1 MLRTV
6 VDPGVL
12 IAALL
17 SPHGTPALLLGAWWD
32 GRFDLL
38 VCRRLLAELASVLE
52 RPKFRPYVPIPDTR
66 RYVEM
71 LRRSA
76 LLLDDPSDVEP
87 LTPDPGD
94 DYLVAFA
101 RQAGAHVLVSGDPHL
116 TKLRRPRPPVLTPWQ
131 FVDRL
136 ERDRSE
142 PPRNSR

>member
-1 MLRTV
+1 MLRAV

-17 SPHGTPALLLGAWWD
+17 SPRGAPALLLSYWWD

-38 VCRRLLAELASVLE
+38 VCRRLLTELAGVLE
-52 RPKFRPYVPIPDTR
+52 RPKFRPYVPISEAL
-66 RYVEM
+66 RYVDM

-76 LLLDDPSDVEP
+76 MLLEDPSTVEP

-101 RQAGAHVLVSGDPHL
+101 RQAGAHVLVSGDLHL
-116 TKLRRPRPPVLTPWQ
+116 TKLRRPRPPVLTPRQ
-131 FVDRL
+131 FANRL
-136 ERDRSE
+136 ERDRPELS
-142 PPRNSR
+142 RNSR